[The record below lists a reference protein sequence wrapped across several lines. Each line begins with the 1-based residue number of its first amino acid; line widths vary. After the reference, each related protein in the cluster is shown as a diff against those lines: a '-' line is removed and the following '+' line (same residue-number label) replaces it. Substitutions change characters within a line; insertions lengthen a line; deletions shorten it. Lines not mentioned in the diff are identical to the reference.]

1 MRFLIIIILLFLPA
15 SFASGETISAR
26 EYKVLKKAYERL
38 ENEQYKDC
46 LSTLSSLLD
55 TTRPSSYV
63 LAYAAQASGGL
74 DRFDQAITFLKK
86 GTQLYPE
93 KRNLWHNLGNY
104 QMQTEDFTGAIQTY
118 NKLITTDTKNQ
129 SPLYQYHLAFAWYC
143 LENYKKALASITK
156 ITQGQGAK
164 KHHLLL
170 QVHCQIALEKWDAC
184 EATTRRLIRLHPA
197 GAENWN
203 LLGRIA
209 INRMDYD
216 RAAAALEIKNI
227 LQEKRE
233 PGRMLERLY
242 KILSAW
248 DEVARLQEG
257 DSVYHCAKNLFLSGQ
272 HQQALEVL
280 ETEHSGN
287 KHSGNMETS
296 YLRGRLLFSL
306 GRNKEAV
313 ESLLKVQ
320 KEEHLFLGLDGKK
333 ISLQEKRQKKDALRA
348 QALLLAGQ
356 IHWLD
361 SNWAQARDIFKKLA
375 ILPGQ
380 EQLGNS
386 LVDCLQFYLDETNA
400 SQTLPG
406 LYDPPLVIVR
416 ANDI

>member
-1 MRFLIIIILLFLPA
+1 MRFIIIILLFLPVA
-15 SFASGETISAR
+15 SFANGETIGAR

-55 TTRPSSYV
+55 TPRPSSYV
-63 LAYAAQASGGL
+63 LSYAAQANGCL
-74 DRFDQAITFLKK
+74 NRLDQAITFLKK

-104 QMQTEDFTGAIQTY
+104 QMQAEDFTGAIQTY
-118 NKLITTDTKNQ
+118 NKLIATDTKNQ
-129 SPLYQYHLAFAWYC
+129 SPLYQYHLSFAWYS
-143 LENYKKALASITK
+143 LENYEKALASITK
-156 ITQGQGAK
+156 ITQGQRPK

-170 QVHCQIALEKWDAC
+170 QVHCQIALEKWEAC
-184 EATTRRLIRLHPA
+184 ETTTRRLIRLHPA
-197 GAENWN
+197 GAENWD

-227 LQEKRE
+227 LQEKQE
-233 PGRMLERLY
+233 PDRMLERLY

-248 DEVARLQEG
+248 NEVARLQEG
-257 DSVYHCAKNLFLSGQ
+257 DNYHCAKNLFLSGQ
-272 HQQALEVL
+272 YQQALEVL
-280 ETEHSGN
+280 ATEHSGN

-313 ESLLKVQ
+313 DSLLKVQ
-320 KEEHLFLGLDGKK
+320 KEEHLFLGMDGKK
-333 ISLQEKRQKKDALRA
+333 ISLQEKRQKKDALRS

-361 SNWAQARDIFKKLA
+361 SNWAAARDIFKKLA

-380 EQLGNS
+380 QQLGNS

-400 SQTLPG
+400 SQELPG
-406 LYDPPLVIVR
+406 LFDPPLVIVR
-416 ANDI
+416 TDDT

>member
-1 MRFLIIIILLFLPA
+1 MRFFIIILLFLPA
-15 SFASGETISAR
+15 SFASGETITPR

-38 ENEQYKDC
+38 EKEQYEDC
-46 LSTLSSLLD
+46 LSILSSLLE
-55 TTRPSSYV
+55 TPKPSSYV

-74 DRFDQAITFLKK
+74 DRLKPAILFLQK

-104 QMQTEDFTGAIQTY
+104 QMQAEDFTGAIHTY
-118 NKLITTDTKNQ
+118 NKLVSMDRENQ

-143 LENYKKALASITK
+143 LENYEKALASIAK
-156 ITQGQGAK
+156 ITQGQRAK

-170 QVHCQIALEKWDAC
+170 QVHCQIALEKWEAC
-184 EATTRRLIRLHPA
+184 EATARKLIRLHPA
-197 GAENWN
+197 GAGNWD

-227 LQEKRE
+227 LQEKQE
-233 PGRMLERLY
+233 PDRMLERLY

-248 DEVARLQEG
+248 NEVARLQEG
-257 DSVYHCAKNLFLSGQ
+257 NNVYHCAKNLFLSGQ
-272 HQQALEVL
+272 YQQALEIL
-280 ETEHSGN
+280 ATEHP
-287 KHSGNMETS
+287 GNMETS
-296 YLRGRLLFSL
+296 YLRGRILFSL
-306 GRNKEAV
+306 GRNREAV
-313 ESLLKVQ
+313 ATLLTVQ
-320 KEEHLFLGLDGKK
+320 KDAHLFLGMDGKK
-333 ISLQEKRQKKDALRA
+333 RSLLETRQKKDVLRA

-361 SNWAQARDIFKKLA
+361 SNWAAARDIFKKLA

-380 EQLGNS
+380 EQLGNN
-386 LVDCLQFYLDETNA
+386 LVDCLQFYLDEANTV
-400 SQTLPG
+400 QVLPG

>member
-1 MRFLIIIILLFLPA
+1 MRFFIIILLFLPVV
-15 SFASGETISAR
+15 SFAGETINSR

-38 ENEQYKDC
+38 ENERYQDC

-55 TTRPSSYV
+55 TPRPSSYV

-74 DRFDQAITFLKK
+74 NRFDQAITFLKK

-93 KRNLWHNLGNY
+93 KKNLWHNLGNY
-104 QMQTEDFTGAIQTY
+104 QMQAEDFTGAVQTY
-118 NKLITTDTKNQ
+118 DKLIAMDRENQ

-143 LENYKKALASITK
+143 LENYEKALASIAK
-156 ITQGQGAK
+156 ITQGQRAK

-170 QVHCQIALEKWDAC
+170 QVHCQIALERWAAC
-184 EATTRRLIRLHPA
+184 EATARKLIRLHPA
-197 GAENWN
+197 GAGNWD

-248 DEVARLQEG
+248 NEVARLEEG
-257 DSVYHCAKNLFLSGQ
+257 NSVYHCAKNLFLSGQ
-272 HQQALEVL
+272 YQQALEIL
-280 ETEHSGN
+280 AT
-287 KHSGNMETS
+287 KHPGNMETS
-296 YLRGRLLFSL
+296 YLRGRILFSL
-306 GRNKEAV
+306 GRNREAV

-320 KEEHLFLGLDGKK
+320 KQEHLFLEMDGKK
-333 ISLQEKRQKKDALRA
+333 KSLQEKRQKKDALRS

-361 SNWAQARDIFKKLA
+361 CNWAQARDIFKKLS

-386 LVDCLQFYLDETNA
+386 LVDCLQFYLDETNVRQA
-400 SQTLPG
+400 LPG
-406 LYDPPLVIVR
+406 LYDPPLVIVG